1 MYKATPEHVESAKN
15 MEVAFYQYLYKRFG
29 LVHVFADGKL
39 AYIDFEK

>member
-1 MYKATPEHVESAKN
+1 MYKATEDHIESASN
-15 MEVAFYQYLYKRFG
+15 MKATFYQYLYKRFG

>member
-39 AYIDFEK
+39 VYIDFEK